1 MIKNYLLI
9 IILII
14 FLPNLSLAVT
24 NDFSIKAQV
33 GDDATPPTTPT
44 LLSAI
49 PVASSQIDLAWSAS
63 TDDFSLG
70 GYVLLRDGSPLATT
84 TLTTFSDTVL
94 SPETLYSYEVYAF
107 DSFYNLSTTSNS
119 LSTTTLALPIIPPV
133 ATTTTATSTASEQST
148 RTFIL
153 RDFTINSSI
162 YNADFKWR
170 TDGLSSYSLRWGKT
184 NDYNEGYIIN
194 DTYSELHQTTLSA
207 LEVDTVYLYELIGY
221 APYGFS
227 KVLKQGQFKT
237 EAIKKVTSPQNVLR
251 LNSQVKNNDVL
262 LTWQLPMSVPIA
274 SVRVVSNPLGYPA
287 DINDGAVVYDELGVE
302 VKDKDALKN
311 YSSQYYTVF
320 VIDVDG
326 NVSSGA
332 VVKANRLSEESQES
346 DVDFSPIPTII
357 SSSSGTST
365 SDVKEIAVLGFDAN
379 NINILQNDINFNFL
393 NERIAL
399 SYQDSF
405 VISIPFKS
413 LPDHLKS
420 IVVTLLDPT
429 DHRRSYSFLLRINK
443 DKTAYEA
450 TIAPLNVLGA
460 SRMQV
465 EIFDFEKKVIGL
477 YKKQI
482 DFVVSSKTLKEPEV
496 IFPDKIVDS
505 AKKATSIFLVAGLM
519 VFVLGFLW
527 WIGKRKG
534 EDN

>member
-1 MIKNYLLI
+1 MIKNFFLI
-9 IILII
+9 FVLII
-14 FLPNLSLAVT
+14 FFPNFSSAVS
-24 NDFSIKAQV
+24 NDFWIKTQI
-33 GDDATPPTTPT
+33 GNDITPPTTPT
-44 LLSAI
+44 LLSVV

-63 TDDFSLG
+63 TDEFLLG

-84 TLTTFSDTVL
+84 TLTTFSDTAL
-94 SPETLYSYEVYAF
+94 TPETLYSYEVYAF
-107 DSFYNLSTTSNS
+107 DNSYNLSTTSNS
-119 LSTTTLALPIIPPV
+119 LATITLALPIIPPV
-133 ATTTTATSTASEQST
+133 ATSTEPSPAASEQSI

-153 RDFTINSSI
+153 RDFTINAGI

-194 DTYSELHQTTLSA
+194 DTFSELHQTNLSA
-207 LEVDTVYLYELIGY
+207 LEADTVYLYELVGY
-221 APYGFS
+221 SPYGAS
-227 KVLKQGQFKT
+227 KILKQGQFKT
-237 EAIKKVTSPQNVLR
+237 EVIKKITSPQNVLR
-251 LNSQVKNNDVL
+251 LNAQVQNDDVL
-262 LTWQLPMSVPIA
+262 LTWQLPLSVPIA
-274 SVRVVSNPLGYPA
+274 SVRVVSSHLGYPS
-287 DINDGAVVYDELGVE
+287 DINDGAIVYEGLGVE
-302 VKDKDALKN
+302 VKDKNVLKT

-332 VVKANRLSEESQES
+332 VVAVSKSSSAL
-346 DVDFSPIPTII
+346 DVDSKSVPAI
-357 SSSSGTST
+357 TST
-365 SDVKEIAVLGFDAN
+365 SPATSTKVIKEIAVLGFDVS
-379 NINILQNDINFNFL
+379 NINILQNDVNFNFL
-393 NERIAL
+393 TEKIAL

-429 DHRRSYSFLLRINK
+429 DHHRSYSFLLKINK

-450 TIAPLNVLGA
+450 TIAPLNVLGV

-477 YKKQI
+477 YRKQI
-482 DFVVSSKTLKEPEV
+482 DFEVSNNSLKDTEVV
-496 IFPDKIVDS
+496 FPDKIVDS
-505 AKKATSIFLVAGLM
+505 FKKTTSIFLVVGLM
-519 VFVLGFLW
+519 TFVLIFLW
-527 WIGKRKG
+527 WLGKRRG